1 MSEFIAGLFCG
12 AIVMFFAGGW
22 LWVRSAG
29 QIEPIDDYDLIANSG
44 DAVSP
49 APNE

>member
-1 MSEFIAGLFCG
+1 MTEFIAGLFVG
-12 AIVMFFAGGW
+12 AIAMFFAGGW

-29 QIEPIDDYDLIANSG
+29 QIEPIDDYDLIANYG

-49 APNE
+49 AENE